1 MAQRTRGSH
10 WTIAVAVAAALA
22 VPGGASARLVRPAR
36 PAPQAQPQPQPQ
48 PQPQTQPQVRTPAR
62 NPAGAAKALAALAR
76 FANGQLGNSPYDKRL
91 AAALGKL
98 PGGRAIAKRIVSP
111 YEGMSVAD
119 RGVVF
124 VGEQDLDKLTIRP
137 FDRARFDSSRTDKLK
152 PAAGGAT
159 LPPDVL
165 DPKSKTQYELVYRG
179 MQVARTADA
188 DGTDE
193 PVVFTSVFW
202 PGPANDP
209 YKQAA
214 RTLPESGT
222 LGVVAG
228 ASSAASAAQVWSSPS
243 WPGGWNSGIVL
254 LSAVLEDNGDLAQRK
269 DDLNL
274 LIAFASSEA
283 SEDSNPDR
291 MAVLRREL
299 EDTLD
304 LLHLANH
311 TYWDSKAIQV
321 RLVTAAEYD
330 QLFLQA
336 PKPSPFPHKLEMSH
350 NPRGGDYTL
359 YFDIPAPQLSYK
371 TVVITVKQLEAIG
384 SDRDKYENKLA
395 DFGLDVA
402 INGNTLASVSRSVA
416 RDKNLFKSSWSV
428 ERKVLAGGN
437 ISLLLRL
444 WDQDPAPA
452 SACTSSGGWP
462 YSVCYAACG
471 DGPPSCDYAPC
482 PTYTGKCPSAQI
494 DYDINPLEDVGNG
507 GWGSYSVR
515 EIHAIY
521 DLGSNTLSGD
531 ISGPAGTY
539 TLSGTPGAANQARIV
554 VEVSQK

>member
-1 MAQRTRGSH
+1 MAQRTRGSQCC
-10 WTIAVAVAAALA
+10 IAAIVALLA
-22 VPGGASARLVRPAR
+22 VPGGAAAQLAKAGPAARSAPAAKPGSHAR
-36 PAPQAQPQPQPQ
+36 VA
-48 PQPQTQPQVRTPAR
+48 AR
-62 NPAGAAKALAALAR
+62 NPPGAAKALAALAR
-76 FANGQLGNSPYDKRL
+76 FANGQLGDSAYDKRL
-91 AAALGKL
+91 TAALGKL

-119 RGVVF
+119 RGAIF
-124 VGEQDLDKLTIRP
+124 SGEQDLDKLTIRP
-137 FDRARFDSSRTDKLK
+137 FDRARFDTWRGDKLK
-152 PAAGGAT
+152 PMTGGVT
-159 LPPDVL
+159 LPPDVF
-165 DPKSKTQYELVYRG
+165 DPKSKSQYELVYRG
-179 MQVARTADA
+179 MQVTRTADG

-193 PVVFTSVFW
+193 PVVFTSVFS

-209 YKQAA
+209 YKQTA
-214 RTLPESGT
+214 RTLPDSGT

-228 ASSAASAAQVWSSPS
+228 ASSAASAGQVWSSPS

-269 DDLNL
+269 EDLGF
-274 LIAFASSEA
+274 LIEFAKSEA
-283 SEDSNPDR
+283 AEDSNPDR
-291 MAVLRREL
+291 MAVLKREL

-311 TYWDSKAIQV
+311 NSWDSKAIRV

-336 PKPSPFPHKLEMSH
+336 PQPSPFPHKLEMSH

-359 YFDIPAPQLSYK
+359 FFDIPAPQLSFK
-371 TVVITVKQLEAIG
+371 TVVITVKQLEALG
-384 SDRDKYENKLA
+384 ADRDRNENKLA

-402 INGNTLASVSRSVA
+402 INGNTLASVSRSLVK
-416 RDKNLFKSSWSV
+416 DKNHYKSSWSV

-437 ISLLLRL
+437 VNLQLRL
-444 WDQDPAPA
+444 WDHDPAPA

-462 YSVCYAACG
+462 YSVCYATCG
-471 DGPPSCDYAPC
+471 DKAPACNDQPC
-482 PTYTGKCPSAQI
+482 PVYTGKCPAAQI
-494 DYDINPLEDVGNG
+494 DYDINPLDDVGSG
-507 GWGSYSVR
+507 GWASYSVR

-531 ISGPAGTY
+531 LSGPAGSY
-539 TLSGTPGAANQARIV
+539 TLSGTPGAGNQARIV